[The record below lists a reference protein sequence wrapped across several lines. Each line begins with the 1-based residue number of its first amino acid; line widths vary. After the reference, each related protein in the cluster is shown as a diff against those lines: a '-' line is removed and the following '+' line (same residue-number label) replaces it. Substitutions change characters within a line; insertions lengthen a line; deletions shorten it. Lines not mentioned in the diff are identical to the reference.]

1 MKNFFRMWTL
11 TIAAI
16 VACGCAEASYE
27 KGVEARKT
35 GDYAEALSQWMVAS
49 DDPRC
54 MTAIGVMYDY
64 GEGVPKDDVKAVEWY
79 AKAADEG
86 EYRAIAQL
94 ANFSLTGAGGVKEPP
109 AEWRKKL
116 EAIEGKDGYAD
127 YILACFYM
135 DGYGGEKNLT
145 KASSILKEL
154 TEKGYTQ
161 LETVSSQVERRL
173 ADEKAGVKEADS
185 LIAEMTR
192 SQASF
197 DQDFKDRRIVVS
209 GWVNAVDR
217 LGGQGYVVKFGG
229 PQTSANPKDNVLA
242 VFYAPSRTGP
252 FASLTPRTFVKLDG
266 VYVGKHPFPLEDCA
280 LTLFG
285 CTLLDVV
292 SEDVV
297 SER

>member
-1 MKNFFRMWTL
+1 MKNFFRPLVL

-16 VACGCAEASYE
+16 LACEYAEASYE
-27 KGVEARKT
+27 KGVEARKN
-35 GDYAEALSQWMVAS
+35 GDYAEALKQWMVAS

-64 GEGVPKDDVKAVEWY
+64 GEGVPGDDAQAAEWY
-79 AKAADEG
+79 ARAAGEG

-116 EAIEGKDGYAD
+116 EAIEGKDSYAD

-145 KASSILKEL
+145 KASYILKGL

-161 LETVSSQVERRL
+161 LETVSRQAERRL
-173 ADEKAGVKEADS
+173 ADEKTGVKEADT
-185 LIAEMTR
+185 LIAGMV
-192 SQASF
+192 QASF
-197 DQDFKDRRIVVS
+197 DQEVKDRRIAVS

-217 LGGQGYVVKFGG
+217 LGSQGYVVKFGG
-229 PQTSANPKDNVLA
+229 PQASANPKDNILA
-242 VFYAPSRTGP
+242 VFYAPSRTAP
-252 FASLTPRTFVKLDG
+252 FASLTPRTFVRLDG

-292 SEDVV
+292 SDDAVPG
-297 SER
+297 R